1 MPLGVKLVHH
11 KGVRRGAITSV
22 KIFGRKVTFKV
33 VTYSTSKTKTTFNDI
48 LKEGNFYGIKFWSHR
63 HFIEKSN
70 DGTVIRDELNFTTKN
85 KLYDSFL
92 WLLLF
97 DMFIWRSIKTKVF
110 FFLNK
115 QELTMS
121 TTKSWPE
128 ERAEIAV
135 WLSGFLGIYKKWVDK
150 ILDNDDHEVD
160 KGKIIDLLQQWI
172 DKLEDMKVKIMRM
185 SSTPKDE

>member
-1 MPLGVKLVHH
+1 
-11 KGVRRGAITSV
+11 
-22 KIFGRKVTFKV
+22 
-33 VTYSTSKTKTTFNDI
+33 
-48 LKEGNFYGIKFWSHR
+48 
-63 HFIEKSN
+63 
-70 DGTVIRDELNFTTKN
+70 
-85 KLYDSFL
+85 
-92 WLLLF
+92 
-97 DMFIWRSIKTKVF
+97 
-110 FFLNK
+110 
-115 QELTMS
+115 MS

-150 ILDNDDHEVD
+150 ILDNDAHEVD

>member
-1 MPLGVKLVHH
+1 MEIKFKHKVSVPYDEAKKAFVDRNGKLLKFLMPLGVKLVHH

-115 QELTMS
+115 
-121 TTKSWPE
+121 
-128 ERAEIAV
+128 
-135 WLSGFLGIYKKWVDK
+135 
-150 ILDNDDHEVD
+150 
-160 KGKIIDLLQQWI
+160 
-172 DKLEDMKVKIMRM
+172 
-185 SSTPKDE
+185 